1 MNKVKFTS
9 KQIANWKRT
18 AMNVNANVVK
28 REKLNEKMKA
38 LQEEINVLTA
48 AIDLEEAPV
57 KAVTGG
63 YTTSDIFVKTVTDT
77 GKVDANGRA
86 IKVTKY
92 ELRYPETILPPTEEG
107 CIGGEEPNNTVT
119 TETIVENGQE
129 TI

>member
-92 ELRYPETILPPTEEG
+92 ELRYPNTILPVEEE
-107 CIGGEEPNNTVT
+107 CNECVEENNTEI
-119 TETIVENGQE
+119 TETTVENEQE
-129 TI
+129 QI

>member
-28 REKLNEKMKA
+28 REKLNEKMKD
-38 LQEEINVLTA
+38 LQAEINVLTA

-57 KAVTGG
+57 KAVTGF
-63 YTTSDIFVKTVTDT
+63 TTSDIFIKTVTDT

-92 ELRYPETILPPTEEG
+92 ELRYPETILPPTEEVCVG
-107 CIGGEEPNNTVT
+107 CVEDNNTVT
-119 TETIVENGQE
+119 TETTVENEQE

>member
-92 ELRYPETILPPTEEG
+92 ELRYKDSVLPSSEESSNQDS
-107 CIGGEEPNNTVT
+107 E
-119 TETIVENGQE
+119 GQE
-129 TI
+129 DFTM

>member
-86 IKVTKY
+86 IKTTKY
-92 ELRYPETILPPTEEG
+92 ELRYPNTILPVEEE
-107 CIGGEEPNNTVT
+107 CNECVEENNTEI
-119 TETIVENGQE
+119 TETTVENEQE
-129 TI
+129 QI

>member
-28 REKLNEKMKA
+28 REKIREKIKD
-38 LQEEINVLTA
+38 LQAEFDTLTA

-92 ELRYPETILPPTEEG
+92 ELKYPETILPVEEE
-107 CIGGEEPNNTVT
+107 CNECVEENNTEI
-119 TETIVENGQE
+119 TETTVENEQE
-129 TI
+129 QI